1 MTPSSTLNQV
11 PLLQWHRI
19 AAQGAGH
26 PRLQE
31 LGFLPLENVRVLQR
45 SWLPGGALVV
55 LDAATFKEVKRIPM
69 DKPVGKYNLH
79 NKITKSEGTSH

>member
-45 SWLPGGALVV
+45 SWLPGGALVNRSQFRKFGLKV
-55 LDAATFKEVKRIPM
+55 AELVATIRPA
-69 DKPVGKYNLH
+69 
-79 NKITKSEGTSH
+79 T

>member
-1 MTPSSTLNQV
+1 MTPPRTLQQV

-55 LDAATFKEVKRIPM
+55 QVGDAVFGLRPDEAARV
-69 DKPVGKYNLH
+69 PVQGLAQ
-79 NKITKSEGTSH
+79 

>member
-45 SWLPGGALVV
+45 SWLPGCALVV
-55 LDAATFKEVKRIPM
+55 QVGDAVFGLRPDEAAQV
-69 DKPVGKYNLH
+69 PVQRLAQ
-79 NKITKSEGTSH
+79 

>member
-55 LDAATFKEVKRIPM
+55 QVGDAVFGLRPDEAALV
-69 DKPVGKYNLH
+69 PVQRLAQ
-79 NKITKSEGTSH
+79 